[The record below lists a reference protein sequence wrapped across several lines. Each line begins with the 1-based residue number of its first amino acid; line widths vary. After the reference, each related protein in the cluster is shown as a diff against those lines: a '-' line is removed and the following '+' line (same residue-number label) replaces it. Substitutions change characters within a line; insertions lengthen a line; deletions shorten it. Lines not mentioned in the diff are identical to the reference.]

1 MSAHDQTA
9 AAARTSGARTRVAG
23 DPRYFHVALL
33 ADAATVERFSRLLSL
48 PAQQEILPRVRV
60 AVLLQ
65 HQDFQL
71 DEGALHLVPENWGGD
86 PPVLCD
92 SLHEALRLR
101 PDVNLLLVFV
111 DSPETMVEMRAAA
124 PGTLSVLEREASTFL
139 LQMLEGREASL
150 ACETDLHYTRTLFQT
165 IFEEVEE
172 DIILLDVHGKIA
184 EMNKRVHERKGLK
197 RQQIQGLYCWEL
209 EGEDFCCEHRQGICP
224 FRSTLQ
230 TGSKAEQ
237 VHSFVDN
244 SGRMRYFRVYT
255 YPVFDQERRLTHV
268 LEIRRDITSR
278 TNIELRLQQA
288 EKMAAIGELATYI
301 AHEIRNP
308 LFAIGGFANS
318 LLRMPALEETA
329 REKVSIILKESKRLD
344 NILKSILNF
353 ARPTDPREGMVDIN
367 RVVAETAELMGFGAR
382 DKGINVIMELDRR
395 MAMVKGD
402 AELIKQCLI
411 NMIKNAVEAM
421 PQGGALT
428 LRTGLRGTFVTLE
441 VADTGPGIPQE
452 LREKIF
458 NPFFSTK
465 EKGAG
470 LGLPMTKKIIEEM
483 GGRIELHTKV
493 GQGTRFVLH
502 LPPVL
507 AVDDQDK
514 PLEGIVS

>member
-1 MSAHDQTA
+1 MAAQNETPAALVEPSAHW
-9 AAARTSGARTRVAG
+9 SFSLGLV
-23 DPRYFHVALL
+23 

-48 PAQQEILPRVRV
+48 PTQLENLPRVHV
-60 AVLLQ
+60 AVALS
-65 HQDFQL
+65 HPDFPL
-71 DEGALHLVPENWGGD
+71 DAESPHLAPQQWGGSA
-86 PPVLCD
+86 PLLCD
-92 SLHEALRLR
+92 SLPDALEAR
-101 PDVNLLLVFV
+101 PDLDMLLVFPQ
-111 DSPETMVEMRAAA
+111 SPHLLEELRAAA
-124 PGTLSVLEREASTFL
+124 PDSLIVADRKTSNFL
-139 LQMLEGREASL
+139 LRMLEERQAAIS
-150 ACETDLHYTRTLFQT
+150 CVSDLHYTRALFQT
-165 IFEEVEE
+165 IFEVVEE
-172 DIILLDVHGKIA
+172 DIILLDVDGIIVD
-184 EMNKRVHERKGLK
+184 MNRSVHERKGLTREQVK
-197 RQQIQGLYCWEL
+197 GLCCWEL
-209 EGEDFCCEHRQGICP
+209 EGEDFCCEQRQGICP

-230 TGSKAEQ
+230 SGKKAEQ
-237 VHSFVDN
+237 VHSFVDA

-268 LEIRRDITSR
+268 LEIRRDITGR
-278 TNIELRLQQA
+278 TNIELRLQQS

-318 LLRMPALEETA
+318 LLRMPSLDETA
-329 REKVSIILKESKRLD
+329 REKASIILKESKRLD
-344 NILKSILNF
+344 TILKSILNF

-367 RVVAETAELMGFGAR
+367 RVVAETAELMSFGAK
-382 DKGINVIMELDRR
+382 DKGITVLMELDRR

-421 PQGGALT
+421 PKGGALT

-441 VADTGPGIPQE
+441 VADTGPGIPRE

-483 GGRIELHTKV
+483 GGRIELHTRV
-493 GQGTRFVLH
+493 GQGTRFVIQ

-507 AVDDQDK
+507 AVDHQDN
-514 PLEGIVS
+514 PLPEHGEDAST